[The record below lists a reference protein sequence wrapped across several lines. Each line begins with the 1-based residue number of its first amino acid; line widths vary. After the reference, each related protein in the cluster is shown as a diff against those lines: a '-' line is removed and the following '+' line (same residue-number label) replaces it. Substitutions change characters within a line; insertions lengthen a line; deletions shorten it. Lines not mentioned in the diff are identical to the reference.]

1 MRNAA
6 VCRWA
11 AGVALCSAVPVV
23 ALSAQTDYYNTDTG
37 RPLQVEDAHVV
48 ERRAVELQLAPL
60 RVEGGRGRRAQWGI
74 EPEFAV
80 GFATRTQFEVGFP
93 LARTEGP
100 ARPGRPP
107 AGGMTLGGVEVALL
121 HMLNV
126 ETALPAMAVGV
137 ETTLPVGNE
146 GPDRIRPTFKGILT
160 RTLPN
165 FRVHVNGQ
173 VTVGAA
179 PTAPPPLGAPAG
191 IGPSAAAVGEQSR
204 WLAGVSVDR
213 PFPLRALLVG
223 AEVVTSRPLVDA
235 DARPLR
241 VDVAAGAR
249 SQLSPRVALDLGGGR
264 RVRGEETG
272 WYLTAGAAV
281 AVGLPWRGR

>member
-6 VCRWA
+6 IGRWA
-11 AGVALCSAVPVV
+11 AGMVLASALPAGPL
-23 ALSAQTDYYNTDTG
+23 AAQTDYFNTDTG

-60 RVEGGRGRRAQWGI
+60 RIEGGRGRRAQWGI

-80 GFATRTQFEVGFP
+80 GFANRTQFEVGFP
-93 LARTEGP
+93 IVQRDP
-100 ARPGRPP
+100 A
-107 AGGMTLGGVEVALL
+107 AGGRLPTGAPGGARALALGGVEVALL

-137 ETTLPVGNE
+137 EAVLPVGAE
-146 GPDRIRPTFKGILT
+146 APDRVYPTLKGILT
-160 RTLPN
+160 RTLPG

-173 VTVGAA
+173 VTVGDAPAA
-179 PTAPPPLGAPAG
+179 PRAGGEGAPGVA
-191 IGPSAAAVGEQSR
+191 ERSR

-213 PFPLRALLVG
+213 PFPLRALLLG
-223 AEVVTSRPLVDA
+223 AEVVASRPLLA
-235 DARPLR
+235 GDARPLR

-264 RVRGEETG
+264 RVQGEETG

-281 AVGLPWRGR
+281 AVGLPWRGQ

>member
-1 MRNAA
+1 MRNSALG
-6 VCRWA
+6 RWA
-11 AGVALCSAVPVV
+11 AGLALVSALPAC

-60 RVEGGRGRRAQWGI
+60 RVEGGRGRRAQWGV
-74 EPEFAV
+74 EPEFAI
-80 GFATRTQFEVGFP
+80 GFANRTQFEVGFP
-93 LARTEGP
+93 LQRREVA
-100 ARPGRPP
+100 APGGRA
-107 AGGMTLGGVEVALL
+107 AGGGLALGGVEMALL

-137 ETTLPVGNE
+137 EATLPVGNE
-146 GPDRIRPTFKGILT
+146 APTRLYPTVKGILT
-160 RTLPN
+160 RTLPH

-173 VTVGAA
+173 VTVGD
-179 PTAPPPLGAPAG
+179 APAASG
-191 IGPSAAAVGEQSR
+191 DDEGPHGVAERSR
-204 WLAGVSVDR
+204 WLAGVSVDK

-223 AEVVTSRPLVDA
+223 AEVVASRPLRSG

-249 SQLSPRVALDLGGGR
+249 SQLSPRVALDVGGGK
-264 RVRGEETG
+264 RVQGEATG

>member
-6 VCRWA
+6 IGRWA
-11 AGVALCSAVPVV
+11 AGMVLASALPAGPL
-23 ALSAQTDYYNTDTG
+23 AAQTDYFNTDTG

-60 RVEGGRGRRAQWGI
+60 RIEGGRGRRAQWGI

-80 GFATRTQFEVGFP
+80 GFANRTQFEVGFP
-93 LARTEGP
+93 LQRTEGP
-100 ARPGRPP
+100 GRPGRPP
-107 AGGMTLGGVEVALL
+107 AGGVALGGVEVALL

-126 ETALPAMAVGV
+126 ETALPALAVGV
-137 ETTLPVGNE
+137 EAVLPVGAE
-146 GPDRIRPTFKGILT
+146 APDRVYPTLKGILT
-160 RTLPN
+160 RTLPG

-173 VTVGAA
+173 VTVGDAPAA
-179 PTAPPPLGAPAG
+179 PRAGGEGAPGVA
-191 IGPSAAAVGEQSR
+191 ERSR

-213 PFPLRALLVG
+213 PFPLRALLLG
-223 AEVVTSRPLVDA
+223 AEVVASRPLLEG

-264 RVRGEETG
+264 RVQGEETG

-281 AVGLPWRGR
+281 AVGLPWRGQ

>member
-1 MRNAA
+1 MVLASTLPA
-6 VCRWA
+6 
-11 AGVALCSAVPVV
+11 S

-80 GFATRTQFEVGFP
+80 GFANRTQFEVGFP
-93 LARTEGP
+93 LQRREAP
-100 ARPGRPP
+100 APGGRAP
-107 AGGMTLGGVEVALL
+107 AGALALGGVEVALL

-137 ETTLPVGNE
+137 EATLPVGNE
-146 GPDRIRPTFKGILT
+146 APRRLYPTVKGILT
-160 RTLPN
+160 RTTPH

-173 VTVGAA
+173 VTVGD
-179 PTAPPPLGAPAG
+179 APAAASAG
-191 IGPSAAAVGEQSR
+191 DEGPHGVAERSR

-223 AEVVTSRPLVDA
+223 AEVVASRPLVDR
-235 DARPLR
+235 DSRPLR

-249 SQLSPRVALDLGGGR
+249 SQLSPRVALDVGGGR
-264 RVRGEETG
+264 RVQGEATG